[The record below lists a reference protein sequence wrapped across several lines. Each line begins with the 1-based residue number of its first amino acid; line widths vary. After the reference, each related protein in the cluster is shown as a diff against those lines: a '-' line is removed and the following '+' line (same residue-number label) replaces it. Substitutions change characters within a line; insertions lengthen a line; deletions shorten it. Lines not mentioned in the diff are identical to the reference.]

1 MCFDNDEEE
10 GEEKL
15 DKDVK
20 AIEARM
26 SQVNLNHQSMINK
39 LPLSVKMKATKEDR
53 ALVNYQKNLEEW
65 EKNAHYFANKF
76 SRNEE
81 SLLISSSKQFRES
94 KIEADDFHL
103 KAKTSLPE
111 RLGESYWQLSLRS
124 PLDTQDRLALTQ
136 KLNKNSELF
145 VTRVDRNYGVV
156 PVD

>member
-1 MCFDNDEEE
+1 
-10 GEEKL
+10 
-15 DKDVK
+15 
-20 AIEARM
+20 
-26 SQVNLNHQSMINK
+26 MINK

-65 EKNAHYFANKF
+65 EKNAHYFANKC

-124 PLDTQDRLALTQ
+124 PLDTQDRLALT
-136 KLNKNSELF
+136 
-145 VTRVDRNYGVV
+145 
-156 PVD
+156 